1 MDRLEMQAKAEG
13 LGGKGDLYQFWGS
26 RLYES
31 VLDKSGTGKIS
42 PIKEGDVID
51 LGDRP
56 LKIIDLPG
64 HTPGSIAVLD
74 VKNRVLIS
82 GDSVQDSNIYMFGP
96 AEILQITLL
105 ALGIFVILRL
115 ILTSSFRLMALFL
128 SRMAR

>member
-1 MDRLEMQAKAEG
+1 MQAKAEG
-13 LGGKGDLYQFWGS
+13 LSGKGDLYQFWGS

-51 LGDRP
+51 LGDRT